1 MTTNLAS
8 VDNANITIS
17 RREFMILRIL
27 MENIDRIQSKD
38 SLENPTKK
46 NGVAIVN
53 IAKGGLATS
62 GDANR
67 FLLKN
72 GKRYSHILNPLT
84 GYPIKNA
91 ARSITVASDN
101 CVQAGL
107 LATLAILQGE
117 NAESF
122 LDSEG
127 VTYWCYR

>member
-72 GKRYSHILNPLT
+72 GKRYSHIL
-84 GYPIKNA
+84 IF
-91 ARSITVASDN
+91 SIH
-101 CVQAGL
+101 
-107 LATLAILQGE
+107 
-117 NAESF
+117 
-122 LDSEG
+122 
-127 VTYWCYR
+127 